1 MNKTDEIIKLLKFAE
16 TASSGDAKKINKEI
30 AEKVGCSLQH
40 IYACKRDL
48 RKGRRI

>member
-1 MNKTDEIIKLLKFAE
+1 MNKTDEIIKLLK
-16 TASSGDAKKINKEI
+16 TASSGDAKKINKKI